1 VIKRASILGRYG
13 LFAVGLTFCF
23 TGAGTAVSLS
33 PASLN
38 FGNSP
43 QTVTVTNQG
52 SSTLH
57 VGQIGIV
64 GANAGDFSSTTTCG
78 RALAAGADCTV
89 SISFM
94 PTATGARSASLLF
107 SDDGGGSPQ
116 AVGLTG
122 TGQFMALS
130 ADKTHL
136 VNTFTNKPVFITG
149 DTAYA
154 LAVQLSSN
162 SDIEAYLSDR
172 QAKGINLIWVG
183 LVDATNH
190 GEGSNGRGST
200 ENDAFGNN
208 PWNGGA
214 AFTGMSS
221 ATAYWAHVDYVLQ
234 RAAAHGITV
243 LAGTAFAGSF
253 DSCSFPYY
261 SSMATSSD
269 ATMTAYG
276 AFLGNRYKSYPN
288 IIWLQGGDANVS
300 LCGSGLANK
309 LNDIAKGIMSVDAGH
324 LMTIEATNGTWG
336 EASATN
342 WSSYTFSTSNP
353 SGWITL
359 GTIYPKGT
367 PNKILSAEIA
377 QIVSQ
382 NVTETG
388 ANPFVPY
395 FSIEDAY
402 EYEPWASPYNNQQLR
417 QEGYTEVLSGAYLG
431 RLFGS
436 SGVWPFG
443 AGCCQ
448 HGSTWQAN
456 MDNTASFD
464 QQRLGQ
470 LFRSREHWK
479 MVADLSHTA
488 VTAGYGSGATLT
500 VASRTSDG
508 QTIIAY
514 IPNGNAATLTVD
526 MTRITSASN
535 QAICWWFNP
544 SSGATSLIG
553 SYANSGTRNFTP
565 PDPNDWVL
573 VIDDASANLPA
584 PGSP

>member
-1 VIKRASILGRYG
+1 MIHRASILVQYG
-13 LFAVGLTFCF
+13 LIAVGLTVCF
-23 TGAGTAVSLS
+23 TGVATAASLS

-38 FGNSP
+38 FGDSP
-43 QTVTVTNQG
+43 QTVTVTNKG

-57 VGQIGIV
+57 LHLGQIGIV
-64 GANAGDFSSTTTCG
+64 GANAGDFSMTTTCG
-78 RALAAGADCTV
+78 STLSAGAICTV

-107 SDDGGGSPQ
+107 NDDGGGTPQ
-116 AVGLTG
+116 AVNLTG

-130 ADKTHL
+130 ADRSHL

-149 DTAYA
+149 DTAYN

-162 SDIEAYLSDR
+162 ADVEAYLSDR

-190 GEGSNGRGST
+190 ADGKS
-200 ENDAFGNN
+200 ENDALGNN

-214 AFTGMSS
+214 DFTGMSS
-221 ATAYWAHVDYVLQ
+221 ATAYWDHVDYVLQ

-243 LAGTAFAGSF
+243 LAGTAFAGTF
-253 DSCSFPYY
+253 DNCNFPY
-261 SSMATSSD
+261 SATMATSSD
-269 ATMTAYG
+269 ATMTAFG
-276 AFLGNRYKSYPN
+276 VFLGNRYKSYSN
-288 IIWLQGGDANVS
+288 IIWLQGGDANYN

-309 LNDIAKGIMSVDAGH
+309 VNDIAKGIMSADKAH
-324 LMTIEATNGTWG
+324 LMAIEATSGIWG

-367 PNKILSAEIA
+367 PDKSFSAEIA
-377 QIVSQ
+377 QIISQ
-382 NVTETG
+382 NVTEAG
-388 ANPFVPY
+388 AAAFVPY
-395 FSIEDAY
+395 FSMEDPY
-402 EYEPWASPYNNQQLR
+402 EYEPFPAPYNDQQLR
-417 QEGYTEVLSGAYLG
+417 QEGYTEVLSGAKLG

-443 AGCCQ
+443 ASCCQ

-456 MDNTASFD
+456 MDHAASFD

-470 LFRSREHWK
+470 SFCSREHWK
-479 MVADLSHTA
+479 LVADLSHTV
-488 VTAGYGSGATLT
+488 VTAGYGAGSTLT
-500 VASRTSDG
+500 VTSRTSDG

-514 IPNGNAATLTVD
+514 IPNGNSATLTVD
-526 MTRITSASN
+526 MTKITSATH
-535 QAICWWFNP
+535 QATCWWFNP
-544 SSGATSLIG
+544 SSGAATLIG

-565 PDPNDWVL
+565 PDSNDWVL
-573 VIDDASANLPA
+573 VIDNASANLPA

>member
-1 VIKRASILGRYG
+1 MTKRASILARYG
-13 LFAVGLTFCF
+13 LLAVGLTVC
-23 TGAGTAVSLS
+23 
-33 PASLN
+33 
-38 FGNSP
+38 
-43 QTVTVTNQG
+43 
-52 SSTLH
+52 ST
-57 VGQIGIV
+57 
-64 GANAGDFSSTTTCG
+64 
-78 RALAAGADCTV
+78 
-89 SISFM
+89 SFM
-94 PTATGARSASLLF
+94 LTATGVRSASLLF

-116 AVGLTG
+116 AAGRTG

-136 VNTFTNKPVFITG
+136 VNTFSNKPVFITG
-149 DTAYA
+149 DTAYG

-162 SDIEAYLSDR
+162 ADIEAYLSNR

-190 GEGSNGRGST
+190 GEGSNNRGST

-214 AFTGMSS
+214 DFTGMSS
-221 ATAYWAHVDYVLQ
+221 ASAYWAHVDYVLQ

-243 LAGTAFAGSF
+243 LSGTAFVGTF
-253 DSCSFPYY
+253 DSCNFPYY

-269 ATMTAYG
+269 ATMKAYG

-288 IIWLQGGDANVS
+288 IVWLMGGDANFS

-309 LNDIAKGIMSVDAGH
+309 LNDIAMGIRSADAGH
-324 LMTIEATNGTWG
+324 LMVVEATNNNWG

-342 WSSYTFSTSNP
+342 WSSYTRGASHPN
-353 SGWITL
+353 GWITL
-359 GTIYPKGT
+359 GTIYPKGLPAKT
-367 PNKILSAEIA
+367 FSLEID

-382 NVTETG
+382 NATERG
-388 ANPFVPY
+388 ADPFVPY
-395 FSIEDAY
+395 FSIEDPY
-402 EYEPWASPYNNQQLR
+402 EFEPFSSPYNDQQLR

-456 MDNTASFD
+456 MDHTSSFD
-464 QQRLGQ
+464 QRLGQ

-479 MVADLSHTA
+479 MVPDVSHTA

-500 VASRTSDG
+500 VTSRTSDG

-514 IPNGNAATLTVD
+514 IPNGNATTPTAD
-526 MTRITSASN
+526 MTRITSARH

-544 SSGATSLIG
+544 SSGAATLIG
-553 SYANSGTRNFTP
+553 SYANSGTRIFTP
-565 PDPNDWVL
+565 PDSNDWVL